1 MTQIRKNVLLW
12 LLIATFCLAILGAL
26 FADTIAFAE
35 EDAPNIVP
43 NGDFEAG
50 NDGMA
55 HWALGNAPKQL
66 ETEIVHGGNYS
77 LKFSVDGTGSVNPA
91 YYIQSIAFD
100 VEKDTIYL
108 FEYWLNIQDAS
119 EDLMF
124 STFAFDPNQKLCGW
138 IDFSSP
144 ITYTNT
150 EGWVKV
156 QSLISMANADSDGKI
171 HIGFKAYSG
180 TATAYID
187 DVSMTAVKK
196 TSEVGLNLDFEEQVN
211 GMIPNWNFSGDG
223 YAEVV
228 ESEKSPETTGNYTV
242 KMYHKGA
249 STGNPSVMTSQNIP
263 VEGGK
268 TYELNC
274 WTMVTGD
281 YTADSYVQFLQTDAN
296 GNNAYGVV
304 FDANASENNYQGTS
318 GGEWINPTYQ
328 YHVFGESQWRK
339 VTWTFTVADNA
350 SYIKARL
357 ILFGK
362 NATAYYDDITITEVE
377 GATERDAA
385 NLDFENV
392 KEDGMPQNW
401 HLSGSRSYESSLT
414 SDNTVYHDGSYSAHV
429 VSTGTIERTL
439 FENSIKIPV
448 EAGTTYELSSFF
460 TSANCDPT
468 VQLTMRAYYYD
479 ENGNHVFNVYGD
491 KLFLRGG
498 TSVLN
503 RNSQVDEWKQLYSR
517 ITVPNGT
524 AYMSIA
530 FLLSA
535 GHAEVWFDDAR
546 LIPVEEANSDTIL
559 EYNTQFDTKDNFGSV
574 ADFTLSG
581 EGATFDLATS
591 ENGGGALLTAT
602 NGGEVSHKVDSFT
615 TGYKY
620 RVYINYVASKDA
632 HVVIDFYNTNSQK
645 IAGAS
650 VSKVLEKDKNICEFN
665 FESPSA
671 YYAVIR
677 LGVDGEGTLQLKEM
691 YTYQTGLPSTKG
703 MWDAEWVWYPENPVT
718 DAVEQYRYFRY
729 TFNLSDYA
737 SYAPLQLT
745 ADDKYQIYV
754 NGQYVDSNWEVG
766 GDSWGDVQILY
777 LDEYLVPG
785 KNVIAIKSYN
795 LISEAGVLFDG
806 KITLKNG
813 ETVTLKSDNTVKS
826 AKTVTDDVDDGER
839 YLIPDWATTDFDDSS
854 WTLVKTFGKPP
865 VSPWGP
871 VYYNNTLYVENSL
884 EIVSVEHEESV
895 QAGNSID
902 FEVVFKANVDIKQ
915 DLTFKVDL
923 MPRNSFKVVATTS
936 IKIVGDDKTSTWTQG
951 NEYKLTLR
959 LDVPSFLDAGKYQ
972 LRLDDSTI
980 TLANTDFYD
989 NKFVSFTVT
998 ENPDKD
1004 NPLIATV
1011 EEYNGAPTIMI
1022 NDQPYSPAF
1031 YLRPDLN
1038 VYRQTDAEERIGEST
1053 YELFITYQGCLGKG
1067 GQDVLWPSRDK
1078 IDYDAFDKAIIS
1090 LLSASPSSYVMVN
1103 FGMFAPSWWRKENPG
1118 ELTVSMDENGNVTT
1132 GEGASFA
1139 SEKWMEESGEVLR
1152 KLIQHMKEQSYYN
1165 RVYGLRIT
1173 AGQTY
1178 EFMNYG
1184 TTATRLPDYSEAAL
1198 KAFRTW
1204 LKEKYVY
1211 DSLLSAAWGE
1221 HVTFETAQI
1230 PTIAERQQST
1240 YGTLYDSKKDRKAL
1254 DYNTFLTQLSAK
1266 SLLYWAQIC
1275 KEETGN
1281 DKIVG
1286 AYFGYLWTFG
1296 SYDGV
1301 GSTHSALNQVLNSP
1315 YIDFVASPINYNERL
1330 LGESTTYMS
1339 LLDTIQAYGKL
1350 YIQEQDNRTFKSTSY
1365 SGVGWDSDWDFQVGG
1380 QRTIEGTI
1388 QNFKRDFA
1396 NNFVNGAGFWHYDM
1410 YGGWLD
1416 DPMIYEQ
1423 MATEKRIYDNSLTL
1437 ENRSFLNDVAVF
1449 VSDKMYSYTA
1459 MQVSPNS
1466 PYVLINS
1473 LFLQQRK
1480 NLATMGV
1487 GYDTYAI
1494 STLVDGKVPS
1504 HKVNIFLSPF
1514 EITDEAKAAIEA
1526 YLKKDNQYAIWIY
1539 LPGFSDGNETS
1550 AERMS
1555 DLVGINLK
1563 LDNEENPMQVKI
1575 ADDNHWLTTGIKDK
1589 IYGTDNTFISPLCY
1603 VDDSSAT
1610 ALGYLTQHTDKV
1622 GLAVKKYDNWTSI
1635 YSTATCL
1642 PVEMLRNVLKEAG
1655 VHVYSENTNDVIYN
1669 NNHYV
1674 ALHSAVGEEKT
1685 IKLDGTYAVYDEF
1698 EQKYISYGTDTI
1710 TYTHVANDTKIFRL
1724 ETPFTPSEDP
1734 DPSEDPEPTEDTGL
1748 PAWAW
1753 WTIGGGSA
1761 VACGGIATAI
1771 VFILKKKKLG

>member
-1 MTQIRKNVLLW
+1 MTQTRKNILLW
-12 LLIATFCLAILGAL
+12 ILVAAFVITVLGA
-26 FADTIAFAE
+26 FFAE
-35 EDAPNIVP
+35 NIVFAAEAAENVII
-43 NGDFEAG
+43 NGDFEYKDANG
-50 NDGMA
+50 DDSPKTN
-55 HWALGNAPKQL
+55 WTLGNAPL
-66 ETEIVHGGNYS
+66 SVETETVHGGKYS
-77 LKFSVDGTGSVNPA
+77 LKFSVDGTGAVSPA
-91 YYIQSIAFD
+91 YYVQSIGIN
-100 VEKDTIYL
+100 VQKDTIYL
-108 FEYWLNIQDAS
+108 FEYWVNIQDAS
-119 EDLMF
+119 DDLMF
-124 STFAFDPNQKLCGW
+124 STFATDPFNKVCGW

-150 EGWVKV
+150 DGWMKV
-156 QSLISMANADSDGKI
+156 SSLLSMADTGSDSNYI

-180 TATAYID
+180 TATVYLD
-187 DVSMTAVKK
+187 DVSLTAVKK

-228 ESEKSPETTGNYTV
+228 QNEKSPETQGEYTLKV
-242 KMYHKGA
+242 YHK
-249 STGNPSVMTSQNIP
+249 SVTTGNPSVMTSQKIP

-274 WTMVTGD
+274 WAMVTGD

-296 GNNAYGVV
+296 GNNAYSVT
-304 FDANASENNYQGTS
+304 FDANNSNNNYQGTS

-350 SYIKARL
+350 SYVQARI
-357 ILFGK
+357 ILFGR
-362 NATAYYDDITITEVE
+362 NATAYYDDITITPVE

-385 NLDFENV
+385 NLDFEDV
-392 KEDGMPQNW
+392 KEDGMPVNW

-414 SDNTVYHDGSYSAHV
+414 SDNTVYHDGTRSAHV

-439 FENSIKIPV
+439 FENSVKIPV
-448 EAGTTYELSSFF
+448 EEGTTYELSAFF
-460 TSANCDPT
+460 TSANSDPT

-479 ENGNHVFNVYGD
+479 KNGNHVYNIYGD
-491 KLFLRGG
+491 KLFMRGG

-517 ITVPNGT
+517 ITAPSGA
-524 AYMSIA
+524 AYMSVA

-546 LIPVEEANSDTIL
+546 LIPVEEANSDVIL
-559 EYNTQFDTKDNFGSV
+559 EYNTQFNTKDHNGSV
-574 ADFTLSG
+574 ADYTLSG
-581 EGATFDLATS
+581 EGATFDLVS
-591 ENGGGALLTAT
+591 EANGGGALLSAT
-602 NGGEVSHKVDSFT
+602 NGGEVSHKVDNFT

-620 RVYINYVASKDA
+620 RVYLNYVASKDA
-632 HVVIDFYNTNSQK
+632 HVVIDFYNTNKQK

-650 VSKVLEKDKNICEFN
+650 VSKTLEANQNICEFN

-671 YYAVIR
+671 CYAVIR
-677 LGVDGEGTLQLKEM
+677 IGLDGSGTLQLKEM
-691 YTYQTGLPSTKG
+691 YTYQTGLPSSKG

-718 DAVEQYRYFRY
+718 DAVEEYRYFRY
-729 TFNLSDYA
+729 SFTLSDYA

-754 NGQYVDSNWEVG
+754 NGQYVDSNWDVG
-766 GDSWGDVQILY
+766 GDSWGDVQVLY
-777 LDEYLVPG
+777 IDEYLVPG
-785 KNVIAIKSYN
+785 ENVIAIKSYN

-813 ETVTLKSDNTVKS
+813 ETVTLKSDKTVKS
-826 AKTVTDDVDDGER
+826 AKSVENDVEDGEK
-839 YLIPDWATTDFDDSS
+839 YTIPDWAETNFDDSD
-854 WTLVKTFGKPP
+854 WLLVKTFGKPP

-884 EIVSVEHEESV
+884 EIVSVTNEKSV
-895 QAGNSID
+895 QAGNYID
-902 FEVVFKANVDIKQ
+902 FEIVFKANVDIKQ

-923 MPRNSFKVVATTS
+923 MPRNSYKVVASTS
-936 IKIVGDDKTSTWTQG
+936 IKMVEGDNTSTWKQG
-951 NEYKLTLR
+951 NQYKVTLR
-959 LDVPSFLDAGKYQ
+959 LDVPSFLDEGKYQ
-972 LRLDDSTI
+972 LRLDDSII
-980 TLANTDFYD
+980 TLTNEDFYD
-989 NKFVSFTVT
+989 NKFVSFSVT

-1004 NPLIATV
+1004 QPLVAKV
-1011 EEYNGAPTIMI
+1011 ESYNGAPTIMI

-1038 VYRQTDAEERIGEST
+1038 VYRQTDAEDRIAEST

-1103 FGMFAPSWWRKENPG
+1103 FGMFAPSWWKNENPG
-1118 ELTVSMDENGNVTT
+1118 EVTVSMDANGNKTL

-1139 SEKWMEESGEVLR
+1139 SKKWMEESGEVLR
-1152 KLIQHMKEQSYYN
+1152 KLIQHMKTQSYYN

-1184 TTATRLPDYSEAAL
+1184 VTANILPDYSDAAL
-1198 KAFRTW
+1198 TAFREW
-1204 LKEKYVY
+1204 LKEKYKT
-1211 DSLLSAAWGE
+1211 DAKLKAAWGDYS
-1221 HVTFETAQI
+1221 VTLDTAQI

-1240 YGTLYDSKKDRKAL
+1240 YGTIYDIEEDRKCL
-1254 DYNTFLTQLSAK
+1254 DYNNFLTHLSAD

-1275 KEETGN
+1275 KEETSN
-1281 DKIVG
+1281 EKIVG

-1301 GSTHSALNQVLNSP
+1301 GSTHSALRDVLNSP
-1315 YIDFVASPINYNERL
+1315 YVDFVASPINYNERL

-1423 MATEKRIYDNSLTL
+1423 MATEKRIYDYSLQL
-1437 ENRSFLNDVAVF
+1437 EDRNFTNDVAVF
-1449 VSDKMYSYTA
+1449 VSDKMYSYAA

-1494 STLVDGKVPS
+1494 STLVDGKVS
-1504 HKVNIFLSPF
+1504 AHKVNIFLSPF
-1514 EITDEAKAAIEA
+1514 ELTSEEKTAIES
-1526 YLKKDNQYAIWIY
+1526 YLKKDGQYAIWIY
-1539 LPGFSDGNETS
+1539 LPGISDGMKTS
-1550 AERMS
+1550 EQAMS
-1555 DLVGINLK
+1555 DLVGMNLK
-1563 LDNEENPMQVKI
+1563 LVNEENPLQVKI
-1575 ADDNHWLTTGIKDK
+1575 SDDNHWLTTGLKDK

-1603 VDDSSAT
+1603 VDDDSAT
-1610 ALGYLTQHTDKV
+1610 ALGYLTKETDKV
-1622 GLAVKKYDNWTSI
+1622 GLAVKEFDNWTSI
-1635 YSTATCL
+1635 YSSGTCL
-1642 PVEMLRNVLKEAG
+1642 PVGMLRNILKKAG
-1655 VHVYSENTNDVIYN
+1655 VHVYSENVNDVIYN

-1674 ALHSAVGEEKT
+1674 ALHSAVGETKT

-1698 EQKYISYGTDTI
+1698 EQKYVSYGTDTI
-1710 TYTHVANDTKIFRL
+1710 TYEHVANDTKIFRL
-1724 ETPFTPSEDP
+1724 ETPFTPSD
-1734 DPSEDPEPTEDTGL
+1734 DTTENSGL

-1761 VACGGIATAI
+1761 AVCGVAVAI
-1771 VFILKKKKLG
+1771 VLILKKKKLG